1 MRAFFHLFIY
11 LFNYPIFQ
19 SIYLQV
25 EHLIVRRTRPMGL
38 RSFMSRW
45 AMWAIYRAHT
55 KSQQRAADKCR
66 RGTFNRKRVESVF
79 LVCVCACNTMS
90 RLGEVV
96 SRLGEVALQVS
107 HNRVSVG

>member
-79 LVCVCACNTMS
+79 LVCVCACNSM
-90 RLGEVV
+90 